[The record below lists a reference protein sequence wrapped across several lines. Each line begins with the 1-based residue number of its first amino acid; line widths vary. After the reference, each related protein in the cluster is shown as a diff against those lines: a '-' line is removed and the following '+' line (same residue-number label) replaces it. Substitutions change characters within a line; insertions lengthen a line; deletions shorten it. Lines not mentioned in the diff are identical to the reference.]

1 MMDSPAIKDHIS
13 NRFNHELEA
22 VRNHVL
28 NMGGMVEEL
37 LDQAL
42 TGLLTADTALCDE
55 AIAGDAKV
63 NEAEREIDE
72 ECTRILA
79 LRHPTASDLRL
90 VMTVVKTITDLE
102 RIGDESEKIGFL
114 SKRLIREGELKDK
127 LAKNI
132 KFLGKMVKENLRDV
146 LNAFARSDGEAALN
160 VVKNDD
166 EIDEYY
172 ESLLREQLTHM
183 MEDPRQIKASME
195 VMWVARALERIGDHA
210 KNIGEH
216 VIYLILGHDIR
227 HLEVSKHKNFATMAE
242 KLKDKSSK

>member
-1 MMDSPAIKDHIS
+1 MNTVDVKDHIS
-13 NRFNHELEA
+13 NQFNNELEA

-42 TGLLTADTALCDE
+42 SGLLSADTGLCDA
-55 AIAGDAKV
+55 AIDGDEKV
-63 NEAEREIDE
+63 NQAELEIDE

-90 VMTVVKTITDLE
+90 VMMVIKTIADLE

-114 SKRLIREGELKDK
+114 GKRLIREGELKDK

-132 KFLGKMVKENLRDV
+132 KFLGKMVKTNLRDV

-160 VVKNDD
+160 VIKSDD
-166 EIDEYY
+166 EIDEFY

-183 MEDPRQIKASME
+183 MEDPRQIKVSME

-210 KNIGEH
+210 KNIAEH
-216 VIYLILGHDIR
+216 VLYLILGNDIR
-227 HLEVSKHKNFATMAE
+227 HLEVGAHKNFETLVE
-242 KLKDKSSK
+242 KVRDR

>member
-1 MMDSPAIKDHIS
+1 MEAPEIKDHIS
-13 NRFNHELEA
+13 NQFNNELED

-37 LDQAL
+37 LQKAL
-42 TGLLTADTALCDE
+42 KGLLKADSALCDE
-55 AIAGDAKV
+55 AIEGDMQV
-63 NEAEREIDE
+63 NQAELEIDQ

-90 VMTVVKTITDLE
+90 VMTVIKTITDLE

-114 SKRLIREGELKDK
+114 GKRLISEGELKDK

-132 KFLGKMVKENLRDV
+132 KFLGKMVKNNLREV

-166 EIDEYY
+166 EIDEFY

-210 KNIGEH
+210 KNIAEH
-216 VIYLILGHDIR
+216 VIYLILGHDVR
-227 HLEVSKHKNFATMAE
+227 HLEVSDHKNFEALVKKLQE
-242 KLKDKSSK
+242 KSPN